1 MSYAES
7 ALNFRIQHTVIP
19 AKAVVPDRVLTRN
32 ETRSEICSETRNET
46 RNKARSLTHGAICS
60 KREVFD
66 FWLDFGQIDN
76 QTQLD
81 Q

>member
-32 ETRSEICSETRNET
+32 ETRSETRNET
-46 RNKARSLTHGAICS
+46 RNKARSLAHSAICS